1 MRFLAVLFAFLFPA
15 GAVSAGDEEERALRA
30 LLSRGDD
37 EVVMAPAFLDSVP
50 PETLSQV
57 LDGLKDAIGPV
68 ARIDGK
74 GRDYVV
80 QSDTHRMPARIA
92 FDAEGRVST
101 LWFGAPEPRVTDLA
115 SAEALLGTL
124 GQDVAWLATRD
135 GAVISESRASEPLA
149 VGSAFKIGV
158 LATLVDEIEAGRRD
172 WAEVVRLQERHRSL
186 PSGRMQGYPE
196 GAPVTLHSAA
206 LAMIAE
212 SDNTATDLLIDL
224 LGHDAVAERLGI
236 APGDLLTTRAFFAL
250 KADAARRTDWRA
262 ASPADKPG
270 IAASA
275 AETLPAIEAVT
286 GPHAQGIEWYL
297 PLERLCALGAPLAT
311 LPLMQVNPG
320 PVVGQPGLWQSV
332 AYKGGSETGVL
343 NFTAWL
349 TDTEGRQ
356 HCTALT
362 VNDPGAIPEITAAA
376 AFGAFLRSLHGQP

>member
-15 GAVSAGDEEERALRA
+15 ATVSAGDEEERTLRA
-30 LLSRGDD
+30 LLSRGEQ
-37 EVVMAPAFLDSVP
+37 EVAMAPAFFDSVP

-57 LDGLKDAIGPV
+57 LDGLRDAIGPV

-74 GRDYVV
+74 GRDYVI

-115 SAEALLGTL
+115 SAEALLREL

-135 GAVISESRASEPLA
+135 GVVISEHRASEPLA

-158 LATLVDEIEAGRRD
+158 LAALVDEIEAGRRD
-172 WAEVVRLQERHRSL
+172 WAEVVRLEERHRSL
-186 PSGRMQGYPE
+186 PSGRMQAYPE

-224 LGHDAVAERLGI
+224 LGPETVAQKLGL
-236 APGDLLTTRAFFAL
+236 PDGTFLTTRQFFAL
-250 KADAARRTDWRA
+250 KADAARRADWLDA
-262 ASPADKPG
+262 APADKPA
-270 IAASA
+270 IAARA
-275 AETLPAIEAVT
+275 AKTLPALEEVND
-286 GPHAQGIEWYL
+286 PHAQGLEWYL
-297 PLERLCALGAPLAT
+297 PLDRLCDLGAPLAS

-320 PVVGQPGLWQSV
+320 PVMAQPGQWQNV
-332 AYKGGSETGVL
+332 AFKGGSEIGVL
-343 NFTAWL
+343 NLTTWL
-349 TDTEGRQ
+349 TDAEGRKY
-356 HCTALT
+356 CVALS
-362 VNDPGAIPEITAAA
+362 VNDPGAIPDTAAVG
-376 AFGAFLRSLHGQP
+376 AFGAFLRSLPGRA